1 MNVRFS
7 SQRFPVN
14 LEVKEGSGSIFGCVI
29 QPFKNNFRYQENSKN
44 IGRCKKCFAY
54 INNLVKFE
62 RGGWRCNICESL
74 NKINYTGFNIDN
86 DNDSDND
93 NDNGNY
99 NNNQYNQQHQQI
111 SRYARPNRESLPELS
126 NYSIELLVD
135 QDQFDGSGSG
145 SDQQESSSSS
155 SSLPDSIPYSMIP
168 LINNPIYIAIVD
180 YSGNEEQHD
189 AITQGLEALIHA
201 LPNNALFGLITYSTR
216 IGLYNLNTS
225 TPLIKFVEN
234 INDFNFSDILSID
247 KFLVNKGRNESNII
261 KAIQSIPLINETIS
275 KKLKSVALSDTL
287 KLLMDYLSIDLFK
300 LNVKIGL
307 FISESPIENN
317 FSSLEDLSNSYGK
330 KEFFKPTT
338 NIYRKLAERAIEVGA
353 HFDIFAVGDKF
364 FGFDSI
370 KFLSTITG
378 GHIYRYNKL
387 LPTCTLPQDIYK
399 LISYGWGFHGLL
411 RIRTSKQFSV
421 DCSYGPAIASKQ
433 YDNLYHIESSNPF
446 TSIAFE
452 FKFNNSSGFQDKDFS
467 PNIQIAFS
475 YSYLPP
481 IGSSNDQQ
489 QQNNISPTLFSSN
502 NNILKSSGNSAINS
516 TNNSDRI
523 IEKRLHIFNIRVPV
537 ADTPIEVFNSIDLE
551 TTISLLTNK
560 IIRETLEKGISEARI
575 SLVDWLKNIITKYNE
590 NVVILSSVTSSI
602 DVNFSQVSHLRPL
615 PRYVFALMKSP
626 ILRELTT
633 DIEASTIMKK
643 SDEWIYHQCLYSTLE
658 PRLLHRS
665 IYPVLYSYGAP
676 NNLASKYLP
685 LSQNTILTSTSH
697 IYLVDSFD
705 QLVVFYNLQEV
716 SSHHQF
722 PPPPESLI
730 RQTISNSKQDRL
742 IVPEIHYLKGKLIE
756 NPIEFTK
763 FLIDE
768 ENNAGPSFYNFLR
781 DISSNV
787 KGRF

>member
-29 QPFKNNFRYQENSKN
+29 QPFKNNFRHQENSKN

-54 INNLVKFE
+54 INNFVKFE
-62 RGGWRCNICESL
+62 RGGWICNICESL
-74 NKINYTGFNIDN
+74 NKINYTGYNNIDDSSG
-86 DNDSDND
+86 DNDDDDND
-93 NDNGNY
+93 DDDDDDDNE
-99 NNNQYNQQHQQI
+99 NNSRQQHQI
-111 SRYARPNRESLPELS
+111 SRYARPNRELLPELS
-126 NYSIELLVD
+126 NSSIELLVD
-135 QDQFDGSGSG
+135 QDQFNGNGEIG
-145 SDQQESSSSS
+145 NGQE
-155 SSLPDSIPYSMIP
+155 SLPDSIPYSMIP
-168 LINNPIYIAIVD
+168 LMINPIYIAIVD
-180 YSGNEEQHD
+180 YSGNQEQHD

-234 INDFNFSDILSID
+234 ITDFNFSDILSIE
-247 KFLVNKGRNESNII
+247 KFLVNKGKNESNII

-275 KKLKSVALSDTL
+275 KKLKSYALDDTL
-287 KLLMDYLSIDLFK
+287 KLLMDYLAIDLFK

-307 FISESPIENN
+307 FISESPVENN
-317 FSSLEDLSNSYGK
+317 FSSLEELSNNYGK
-330 KEFFKPTT
+330 QDFFKPTT
-338 NIYRKLAERAIEVGA
+338 NIYRKLAERSIEVGA
-353 HFDIFAVGDKF
+353 HFDIFAVGDNH

-370 KFLSTITG
+370 KFLSTLTG
-378 GHIYRYNKL
+378 GQIYRYNKL

-411 RIRTSKQFSV
+411 RIRTSKQFSI

-446 TSIAFE
+446 TSVAFE
-452 FKFNNSSGFQDKDFS
+452 FKFNNSSGFQDKDLS

-481 IGSSNDQQ
+481 TTANDQQ
-489 QQNNISPTLFSSN
+489 QPLNSSIQNILRYSGSNGIN
-502 NNILKSSGNSAINS
+502 NNSAG
-516 TNNSDRI
+516 DRF
-523 IEKRLHIFNIRVPV
+523 IEKRLHIFNLRVPV
-537 ADTPIEVFNSIDLE
+537 ADTPADVFNSIDLE

-615 PRYVFALMKSP
+615 PRYVFALLKSP

-633 DIEASTIMKK
+633 DIEASTIKKK
-643 SDEWIYHQCLYSTLE
+643 SDDWVYHQCLYSNLE

-697 IYLVDSFD
+697 IYLIDSFD

-716 SSHHQF
+716 SNQHQF

-742 IVPEIHYLKGKLIE
+742 IVPEIQYIKGKLIE

-768 ENNAGPSFYNFLR
+768 ENNSGPSFYNFLR

>member
-29 QPFKNNFRYQENSKN
+29 QPFKNNFRYQEHSKN
-44 IGRCKKCFAY
+44 IGRCKKCYAY
-54 INNLVKFE
+54 INNLVQFE
-62 RGGWRCNICESL
+62 RGGWLCNICESL

-86 DNDSDND
+86 NDDDDDEDDND
-93 NDNGNY
+93 Y
-99 NNNQYNQQHQQI
+99 NNIQQNQKI
-111 SRYARPNRESLPELS
+111 SRYARPNRELLPELS
-126 NYSIELLVD
+126 NSSIELLVD
-135 QDQFDGSGSG
+135 QDQFDGSNSRDDN
-145 SDQQESSSSS
+145 SQQQQQENE
-155 SSLPDSIPYSMIP
+155 SLPDSIPYSMIP

-234 INDFNFSDILSID
+234 ITDFNFSDILSIE
-247 KFLVNKGRNESNII
+247 KFLVNKGKNESNII

-275 KKLKSVALSDTL
+275 KKLKSVALADTL

-330 KEFFKPTT
+330 QEFFKPTT

-378 GHIYRYNKL
+378 GQIYRYNKL

-452 FKFNNSSGFQDKDFS
+452 FKFNNSSGFQDKDLS

-481 IGSSNDQQ
+481 VGSSNDQQ
-489 QQNNISPTLFSSN
+489 QQQPNNTSPTLFSSN
-502 NNILKSSGNSAINS
+502 NNILKSSGNSNINS
-516 TNNSDRI
+516 TNDRI

-537 ADTPIEVFNSIDLE
+537 ADTPAEVFNSIDLE

-575 SLVDWLKNIITKYNE
+575 SLIDWLKNIITKYNE

-615 PRYVFALMKSP
+615 PRYVFALLKSP

-633 DIEASTIMKK
+633 DIEASTIRKK
-643 SDEWIYHQCLYSTLE
+643 SDEWIYHQCLYSNLE

-716 SSHHQF
+716 STQHQF
-722 PPPPESLI
+722 PPPPESLV

-742 IVPEIHYLKGKLIE
+742 IVPDIQYLKGKLIE
-756 NPIEFTK
+756 NPTEFTK